1 MRLSQHGPSLG
12 AASRATR
19 TTPHLCRAAVDSL
32 AHSAELPSALVARVP
47 QREKLILSFVLAF
60 IKDQAPPPSAP
71 ALCPRPRPR
80 LCPNPSSRLPS
91 PPPPPP
97 PPPSAPALAAA
108 AAAKRSPHISQGLPA
123 QLLVNGGYVRDL
135 LLGKAPDDLDVSLC
149 LRECAPD
156 VTLAR
161 IMELM
166 VLPPWEI

>member
-1 MRLSQHGPSLG
+1 MPE
-12 AASRATR
+12 
-19 TTPHLCRAAVDSL
+19 P
-32 AHSAELPSALVARVP
+32 EPSALALTAAP
-47 QREKLILSFVLAF
+47 
-60 IKDQAPPPSAP
+60 APPVAVALAR
-71 ALCPRPRPR
+71 ALCPR
-80 LCPNPSSRLPS
+80 
-91 PPPPPP
+91 
-97 PPPSAPALAAA
+97 PSAPALAAA
-108 AAAKRSPHISQGLPA
+108 ERSPHISQGLPA